1 MPLERLSE
9 RVADLVALEGNRARR
24 GRAIAEA
31 IREDGGYRWAG
42 VYEVDVEA
50 GLVSNIAWSGAGPP
64 EFPTFPVTKGLTSR
78 AIASGRTV
86 NVGDVTADAD
96 YLTAL
101 ATTRSEIIVPVIRD
115 GRVVGTV
122 DVESELPDAFDAA
135 AQQRLEECASVL
147 GEFCGTR
154 KG

>member
-9 RVADLVALEGNRARR
+9 RVADIAVLEGDRVRR

-31 IREDGGYRWAG
+31 IRADGGYRWVG
-42 VYEVDVEA
+42 VYEVDLEG

-64 EFPTFPVTKGLTSR
+64 EFPTFPATKGLTSR

-122 DVESELPDAFDAA
+122 DVESSLPDAFDAA
-135 AQQRLEECASVL
+135 VQRKLEECASVL
-147 GEFCGTR
+147 GEFCR
-154 KG
+154 ARRI